1 MATNR
6 WIIMPSDELHEIRR
20 VFQGLQTLY
29 QLHLP
34 KISTALIHDLL
45 VREEEEVQKSNKTLT
60 SSPPFYLVEISTT
73 KSTDPE
79 KMKNLIFK
87 KTGLLPSVYENGT
100 HYVANMRLTLELLK
114 VISESEEGIVKV
126 SGDYTGGI
134 SGR

>member
-1 MATNR
+1 
-6 WIIMPSDELHEIRR
+6 MPSDELQEIRR
-20 VFQGLQTLY
+20 VFRGLQTLY

-34 KISTALIHDLL
+34 KINPALIDDLL
-45 VREEEEVQKSNKTLT
+45 IREQEEIEKHNNSPT
-60 SSPPFYLVEISTT
+60 SLPPFYMVEISTT
-73 KSTDPE
+73 KSADPE

-126 SGDYTGGI
+126 SGDYTGGVA
-134 SGR
+134 GR

>member
-1 MATNR
+1 
-6 WIIMPSDELHEIRR
+6 MPSDELQEIRR
-20 VFQGLQTLY
+20 VFRGLQTLY

-34 KISTALIHDLL
+34 KINPALIDDLL
-45 VREEEEVQKSNKTLT
+45 IREQEEIEKHNNSPT
-60 SSPPFYLVEISTT
+60 SSPPFYMVEISTT
-73 KSTDPE
+73 KSADPE

-134 SGR
+134 AGR

>member
-1 MATNR
+1 
-6 WIIMPSDELHEIRR
+6 MPSDELQEIRK
-20 VFQGLQTLY
+20 VFKGLQTLY

-34 KISTALIHDLL
+34 KISPALIHDLL
-45 VREEEEVQKSNKTLT
+45 MREKEELQKSDDTSK
-60 SSPPFYLVEISTT
+60 SSPPFYMVEISTT

-87 KTGLLPSVYENGT
+87 ETGLLPSVYENGT

>member
-1 MATNR
+1 
-6 WIIMPSDELHEIRR
+6 MPSDELQEIRR
-20 VFQGLQTLY
+20 VFRGLQTLY
-29 QLHLP
+29 QSHLP
-34 KISTALIHDLL
+34 KINPALIDDLL
-45 VREEEEVQKSNKTLT
+45 IREQEEVEKHNNAPT
-60 SSPPFYLVEISTT
+60 SSPPFYIVEISTT
-73 KSTDPE
+73 KSADPE

-134 SGR
+134 AGR

>member
-1 MATNR
+1 
-6 WIIMPSDELHEIRR
+6 MPSDELQEIRR
-20 VFQGLQTLY
+20 VFRGLQTLY

-34 KISTALIHDLL
+34 KINPALIDDLL
-45 VREEEEVQKSNKTLT
+45 IREQEEVEKHNNAPA
-60 SSPPFYLVEISTT
+60 SSPPFYMVEISTT
-73 KSTDPE
+73 KSADPE

-100 HYVANMRLTLELLK
+100 HYVANMRLTLELLR

-134 SGR
+134 AGR

>member
-1 MATNR
+1 
-6 WIIMPSDELHEIRR
+6 MPSDELHEIRR

-34 KISTALIHDLL
+34 KISPALIHDLL
-45 VREEEEVQKSNKTLT
+45 IREEEEVQKSDKTST
-60 SSPPFYLVEISTT
+60 SPPFYMVEISTT

-79 KMKNLIFK
+79 KMRSLIYK

>member
-1 MATNR
+1 
-6 WIIMPSDELHEIRR
+6 MPSDDLQEIRR
-20 VFQGLQTLY
+20 VFRGLQTLY
-29 QLHLP
+29 QSHLP
-34 KISTALIHDLL
+34 KINPALIDDLL
-45 VREEEEVQKSNKTLT
+45 IREQEEVEKHNNAPT
-60 SSPPFYLVEISTT
+60 SSPPFYMVEISTT
-73 KSTDPE
+73 KSADPE

-134 SGR
+134 AGR

>member
-1 MATNR
+1 
-6 WIIMPSDELHEIRR
+6 MPSGELQEIRR
-20 VFQGLQTLY
+20 VFRGLQTLY

-34 KISTALIHDLL
+34 KINPALIDDLL
-45 VREEEEVQKSNKTLT
+45 IREQEEIEKHNNSPT
-60 SSPPFYLVEISTT
+60 SLPPFYMVEISTT
-73 KSTDPE
+73 KSADPE

-134 SGR
+134 AGR

>member
-1 MATNR
+1 
-6 WIIMPSDELHEIRR
+6 MPSDELQEIRR
-20 VFQGLQTLY
+20 VFRGLQTLY

-34 KISTALIHDLL
+34 KINPALIDDLL
-45 VREEEEVQKSNKTLT
+45 IREQEEIEKHNNSPT
-60 SSPPFYLVEISTT
+60 SSPPFYMVEISTT
-73 KSTDPE
+73 KSADPE

-114 VISESEEGIVKV
+114 MISESEEGIVKV

-134 SGR
+134 AGR

>member
-1 MATNR
+1 ML
-6 WIIMPSDELHEIRR
+6 SDELQEIRR
-20 VFQGLQTLY
+20 VFRGLQTLY

-34 KISTALIHDLL
+34 KINPALIDDLL
-45 VREEEEVQKSNKTLT
+45 IREQEEIEKHNNSPT
-60 SSPPFYLVEISTT
+60 SSPPFYMVEISTT
-73 KSTDPE
+73 KSADPE

-134 SGR
+134 AGR

>member
-1 MATNR
+1 M
-6 WIIMPSDELHEIRR
+6 
-20 VFQGLQTLY
+20 
-29 QLHLP
+29 
-34 KISTALIHDLL
+34 
-45 VREEEEVQKSNKTLT
+45 
-60 SSPPFYLVEISTT
+60 VEISTT

-114 VISESEEGIVKV
+114 AISESEEGIVKV

>member
-1 MATNR
+1 
-6 WIIMPSDELHEIRR
+6 MPSDELQEIRR
-20 VFQGLQTLY
+20 VFRGLQTLY
-29 QLHLP
+29 QSHLP
-34 KISTALIHDLL
+34 KINPALIDDLL
-45 VREEEEVQKSNKTLT
+45 IREQEEVEKHNNAPPT
-60 SSPPFYLVEISTT
+60 SSPPFYMVEISTT
-73 KSTDPE
+73 KSADPE

-134 SGR
+134 AGR

>member
-1 MATNR
+1 
-6 WIIMPSDELHEIRR
+6 MPSDELHEIRR

-34 KISTALIHDLL
+34 KISPVLIHDLL
-45 VREEEEVQKSNKTLT
+45 IREEEEVQKSNKAST
-60 SSPPFYLVEISTT
+60 SSPPFYMVEISTT
-73 KSTDPE
+73 KGTDPE

-114 VISESEEGIVKV
+114 AISESEEGIVKV

>member
-1 MATNR
+1 
-6 WIIMPSDELHEIRR
+6 MPSDELQEIRR
-20 VFQGLQTLY
+20 VFRGLQTLY
-29 QLHLP
+29 QSHLP
-34 KISTALIHDLL
+34 KINPALIDDLL
-45 VREEEEVQKSNKTLT
+45 IREQEEVEKHNNAPT
-60 SSPPFYLVEISTT
+60 SSPPFYMVEISTT
-73 KSTDPE
+73 KSADPE

-87 KTGLLPSVYENGT
+87 KTGLLPSIYENGT

>member
-1 MATNR
+1 
-6 WIIMPSDELHEIRR
+6 MPFDELQEIRR
-20 VFQGLQTLY
+20 VFRGLQTLY

-34 KISTALIHDLL
+34 KINPALIDDLL
-45 VREEEEVQKSNKTLT
+45 IREQEEIEKHNNSPT
-60 SSPPFYLVEISTT
+60 SSPPFYMVEISTT
-73 KSTDPE
+73 KSADPE

-134 SGR
+134 AGR

>member
-1 MATNR
+1 
-6 WIIMPSDELHEIRR
+6 MPSDELQEIRM

-34 KISTALIHDLL
+34 KISPALIHDLL
-45 VREEEEVQKSNKTLT
+45 VREEEQVQKSNET
-60 SSPPFYLVEISTT
+60 SKPSPPFYMVEIYTT
-73 KSTDPE
+73 KGTDPE

-87 KTGLLPSVYENGT
+87 ETGLLPSVYENGT

-114 VISESEEGIVKV
+114 LISESEEGIVKV

-134 SGR
+134 AGR